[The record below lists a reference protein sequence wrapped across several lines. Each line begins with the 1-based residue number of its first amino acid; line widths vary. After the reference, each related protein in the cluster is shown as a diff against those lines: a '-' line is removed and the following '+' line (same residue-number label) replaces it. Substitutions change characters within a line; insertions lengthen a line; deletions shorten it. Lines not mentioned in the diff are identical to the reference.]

1 MKIMVLLCAFLLV
14 TSSALAH
21 PVETDQTDT
30 KAGNKY
36 WTGSKWVG
44 QDEYDKAEETFRR
57 FNVPDNAGDLSDEI
71 VYPPDPSK
79 WMPSEHNK

>member
-1 MKIMVLLCAFLLV
+1 MKFMVLLCALLLA
-14 TSSALAH
+14 TSIAFAH
-21 PVETDQTDT
+21 PVETDQTNP

-44 QDEYDKAEETFRR
+44 QDEYDKAEKAFRR
-57 FNVPDNAGDLSDEI
+57 FDIPGNAGDLSDEI